1 VDSIRVKEANMT
13 MIDVERYP
21 LVPDG
26 PLAELVHPFRV
37 EMIGLGYAARTAQGN
52 AYVLACLSRW
62 LGRTGLLPQRLGAA
76 ELEEFVRHRRAMGY
90 RRWLSVRALR
100 EMLAYLRRVG
110 VVPPEQAL
118 QADDPVAGL
127 VDRYAGYLRH
137 ERRLGERTISGRVT
151 VADGFLRTLVV
162 EDQLRMELLGAQSVV
177 DFVLDASGRY
187 AVGSM
192 KVLTVSLRSLLR
204 YLFAAG
210 VVDRD
215 LSTAVPSVAGWR
227 LSVLPPALGEDVL
240 AALLAAC
247 DRSTPLGMRDYA
259 VLLLMA
265 RLGLRS
271 AEIAVLRL
279 EDLDW
284 RSGAVVIHGKGG
296 RIDRLPLPAD
306 VGAALVDYLR
316 RGRRRSMLRQVFLRT
331 IGPDRPMSRQS
342 VVMVSRCAS
351 HRVGIPTVAAHQ
363 LRHRAACRVL
373 AAGGNLTEV
382 AQLLRHEA
390 EATAAIYAK
399 VDLAAL
405 SAAARPWPVAG
416 VSGG

>member
-1 VDSIRVKEANMT
+1 MT
-13 MIDVERYP
+13 TIDVARYP

-26 PLAELVHPFRV
+26 PLAELVHPFRA
-37 EMIGLGYAARTAQGN
+37 EMIRLGYTARTAQDH

-62 LGRTGLLPQRLGAA
+62 LGRTGLVAQRLGAV
-76 ELEEFVRHRRAMGY
+76 ELEEFVRHRRSVGY
-90 RRWLSVRALR
+90 RRWRSVRSLR
-100 EMLAYLRRVG
+100 EMLAYLRQVG
-110 VVPPEQAL
+110 VIPPEHAPQV
-118 QADDPVAGL
+118 DDPIAGL
-127 VDRYAGYLRH
+127 LARYAGHLWR
-137 ERRLGERTISGRVT
+137 ERRLSERTVAGRVT
-151 VADGFLRTLVV
+151 VGDRFLRTLVV
-162 EDQLRMELLGAQSVV
+162 EGRLRVELLDPQSVV
-177 DFVLDASGRY
+177 DFVLNASRRY

-192 KVLTVSLRSLLR
+192 KILTVSLRCLLR
-204 YLFAAG
+204 YLFAVG

-215 LSTAVPSVAGWR
+215 LSTAVPSVAEWR
-227 LSVLPPALGEDVL
+227 LSSLPRVPGKDVL

-247 DRSTPLGMRDYA
+247 DRSTPLGLRDYV

-284 RSGAVVIHGKGG
+284 RSGEVVVHGKGG

-306 VGAALVDYLR
+306 VGAALVGYLR
-316 RGRRRSMLRQVFLRT
+316 HGRRPSTLRHVFLRT
-331 IGPDRPMSRQS
+331 VGPAASMSRQS
-342 VVMVSRCAS
+342 VVMVPRCAS
-351 HRVGIPTVAAHQ
+351 SRAGIPTVAAHQ

-373 AAGGNLTEV
+373 AEGGNLTEV

-405 SAAARPWPVAG
+405 FVAARPWPHTG
-416 VSGG
+416 VGER

>member
-1 VDSIRVKEANMT
+1 VGT
-13 MIDVERYP
+13 
-21 LVPDG
+21 
-26 PLAELVHPFRV
+26 AEL
-37 EMIGLGYAARTAQGN
+37 Q
-52 AYVLACLSRW
+52 
-62 LGRTGLLPQRLGAA
+62 
-76 ELEEFVRHRRAMGY
+76 EFVGHRRTVGY
-90 RRWLSVRALR
+90 RRWLTVRALR
-100 EMLAYLRRVG
+100 EMLAYLRQAG
-110 VVPPEQAL
+110 AISPEQRP
-118 QADDPVAGL
+118 QQDDPVAEL
-127 VDRYAGYLRH
+127 VDRYAGYLRR
-137 ERRLGERTISGRVT
+137 ERRLAETTVSGRVT
-151 VADGFLRTLVV
+151 VVDRFLRTLLVDGRLHV
-162 EDQLRMELLGAQSVV
+162 ELLCPQSVV
-177 DFVLDASGRY
+177 DFVLDASRRY

-192 KVLTVSLRSLLR
+192 KVLTVSLRCLLR

-227 LSVLPPALGEDVL
+227 LGTLPLTAGEDVL
-240 AALLAAC
+240 AALLAGC
-247 DRSTPLGMRDYA
+247 DRSTSLGIRDHA

-284 RSGAVVIHGKGG
+284 RNGEVVIHGKGG

-316 RGRRRSMLRQVFLRT
+316 RGRRPSTLRHVFLPT
-331 IGPDRPMSRQS
+331 IGADRPMSSRS
-342 VVMVSRCAS
+342 VVMVPRCAA
-351 HRVGIPTVAAHQ
+351 RRAGIGTVAAHR

-399 VDLAAL
+399 VDLTAL
-405 SAAARPWPVAG
+405 SVAARPWPAEVGA
-416 VSGG
+416 